1 VTETVAVKES
11 RFVRVYLVF
20 TALSVVVLVA
30 LCVVLLLRVSA
41 VSARNATATATSLK
55 TCQAGNV
62 SRQQSSDL
70 WTGVLMT
77 PGSGIP
83 KAALSH
89 DLALVRKAYALRDC
103 TALYSAKG

>member
-20 TALSVVVLVA
+20 TALSVAVLAV
-30 LCVVLLLRVSA
+30 LCVVLLLRVAS
-41 VSARNATATATSLK
+41 VSERAAATAATSLK

-70 WTGVLMT
+70 WTGVLET

-103 TALYSAKG
+103 TALYGTK